1 MTAMTAVSSM
11 LMMPLP
17 TTVRD
22 SAREKLPWAMPII
35 RPAAMPAPMARITLM
50 PIRDSTMTRM

>member
-1 MTAMTAVSSM
+1 M

-22 SAREKLPWAMPII
+22 SAREKLPWAMPMI